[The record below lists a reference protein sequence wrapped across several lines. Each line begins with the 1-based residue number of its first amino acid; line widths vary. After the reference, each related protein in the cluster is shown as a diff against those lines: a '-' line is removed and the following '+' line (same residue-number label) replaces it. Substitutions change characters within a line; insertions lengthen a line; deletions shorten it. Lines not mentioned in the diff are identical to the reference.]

1 MYIYIVCINFL
12 SANSCTYSKKHCS
25 FCCNCYSH
33 FVYLLMYFLTC
44 GCMCNVLRLL
54 FGFMTTTG
62 FMSMWISNTATAAMM
77 LPITQAVLQQLK
89 DETQRDSSDVA
100 ARSDGG
106 RMADSSDSI
115 VTSVRYKPRSYDGIG
130 SGGGGGGGVSRQ
142 LSDDGGGG
150 SIMMEDKDTDSHRAE
165 QHSTGGHEVV
175 TTSSASGDDGFHRLA
190 KSLMLG
196 IAYSA
201 NIGGTG
207 TLTGTGPTIVLAG
220 LGRYVAT
227 TT

>member
-1 MYIYIVCINFL
+1 M
-12 SANSCTYSKKHCS
+12 
-25 FCCNCYSH
+25 
-33 FVYLLMYFLTC
+33 C

-106 RMADSSDSI
+106 RMADSGDSI

-130 SGGGGGGGVSRQ
+130 SEGGGGGGGGVSRQ
-142 LSDDGGGG
+142 LSDNGGEG

-165 QHSTGGHEVV
+165 QRSTGGHEVV
-175 TTSSASGDDGFHRLA
+175 TTSSTSGNDGFHRLA

-201 NIGGTG
+201 NIGGTA
-207 TLTGTGPTIVLAG
+207 TLTGAGPTIVLAG
-220 LGRYVAT
+220 LGRYVAIT
-227 TT
+227 NKLLIGLYQYICATC